1 MMIETATVIRYQDGI
16 ATVQCSAKSACGSCA
31 ARNSCGT
38 KSLSALTGE
47 KFVSL
52 LELPVNEPLKVGDQ
66 IQIGLSEQTL
76 LFSVF
81 WIYCVP
87 LFVLVISAIGFSQLI
102 SNELLV
108 TVFVLIS
115 VGITFWSIKKIMNKK
130 QVNEFIPVF
139 LKRIQ

>member
-1 MMIETATVIRYQDGI
+1 MMIETATVISYQGGI
-16 ATVQCSAKSACGSCA
+16 ATVQCSAKSACGGCA

-38 KSLSALTGE
+38 KSLSALAGE
-47 KFVSL
+47 KFAPL
-52 LELPVNEPLKVGDQ
+52 FELAVNEPLEAGDQ

-76 LFSVF
+76 LMSVF

-87 LFVLVISAIGFSQLI
+87 LFVLVISAVVFSQFFA
-102 SNELLV
+102 NELLV
-108 TVFVLIS
+108 AVFVLIS